1 MAAAPGCRNDILN
14 CAAFNLGQIVGGG
27 QLDRPVVESALM
39 AAAVAVGLDEREAA
53 ATLRSGLEAG
63 LKEPRGPKGERASS
77 ISVGE
82 AHLSAEPDL
91 SLLEDRV
98 DPPRAFP
105 GASVFGD
112 VWGTWIADAAR
123 TASAPPDYGGMALLA
138 IAGSLVGNA
147 RWVTPWPGWSEPPV
161 IWAMLIGNPSAGKS
175 PALKSVTAPL
185 RALERRVR
193 EAAKL
198 THNAWLETAKA
209 AEAHQKA
216 WEREVDAAVKAGRA
230 SPPRPSEAIPSEEP
244 HIPRLTVNDVTTEV
258 LGVILGRQPR
268 GTLMVRDELAGFF
281 GDMNRYNNGSG
292 DRPFWLEGYG
302 GGEFSV
308 ERLSRDPVTI
318 DRLTVGVLGG
328 IQPDRLCCAADES
341 RERRRD
347 ARPLLSGLSAHHGG
361 AYPEACG

>member
-1 MAAAPGCRNDILN
+1 MP
-14 CAAFNLGQIVGGG
+14 
-27 QLDRPVVESALM
+27 
-39 AAAVAVGLDEREAA
+39 
-53 ATLRSGLEAG
+53 
-63 LKEPRGPKGERASS
+63 
-77 ISVGE
+77 
-82 AHLSAEPDL
+82 
-91 SLLEDRV
+91 
-98 DPPRAFP
+98 
-105 GASVFGD
+105 
-112 VWGTWIADAAR
+112 
-123 TASAPPDYGGMALLA
+123 LLA
-138 IAGSLVGNA
+138 VTGSLVGNA
-147 RWVTPWPGWSEPPV
+147 RWVMPWPGWSEPPV
-161 IWAMLIGNPSAGKS
+161 VWTMLIGNPSAGKS

-198 THNAWLETAKA
+198 THNAWLDAVKA

-230 SPPRPSEAIPSEEP
+230 SPPRPSGAIPPEEP

-302 GGEFSV
+302 GGDFSV

-318 DRLTVGVLGG
+318 DRLTVSVLGG
-328 IQPDRLCCAADES
+328 IQPDRLAALLMKAGNDDGMLARFCPVFRRATEVQIPKHGADLALAEKAFSRLYDLEMVVSASGKSSPTFVPFNAAATEAMRDFYAWVRASEGEHAGLLKSYLGKTPGMVARIALLLDLLEWAVGTAATPPSLIGLES
-341 RERRRD
+341 FERARRFVTD
-347 ARPLLSGLSAHHGG
+347 YLL
-361 AYPEACG
+361 